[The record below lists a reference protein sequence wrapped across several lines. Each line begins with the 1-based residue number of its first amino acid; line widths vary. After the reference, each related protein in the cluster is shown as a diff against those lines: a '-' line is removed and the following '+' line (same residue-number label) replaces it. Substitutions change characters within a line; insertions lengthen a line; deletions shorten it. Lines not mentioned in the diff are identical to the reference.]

1 MNNLTEQQIRQIVK
15 DEMNKNYSSGNPL
28 VPPHTHNGTD
38 NLNINPV
45 DLVGWTPI
53 PTTPQTY
60 TNELTGLQEFG
71 FGSPQQLEGGS
82 VFGSNQFLNNST
94 IAQYP
99 IPIVTGFGVG
109 VTGAF
114 NGGYAPEG
122 TLVYFNNST
131 LNGLYIRIEGIW
143 RGVNLNLT
151 A

>member
-1 MNNLTEQQIRQIVK
+1 MKNLTEQEIRAIVQ
-15 DEMNKNYSSGNPL
+15 DELRKNYLSG
-28 VPPHTHNGTD
+28 VPRIDPHEHNGD
-38 NLNINPV
+38 DSFAINPAN
-45 DLVGWTPI
+45 LIGWSPI
-53 PTTPQTY
+53 PTTTQTY
-60 TNELTGLQEFG
+60 TNELTGLQEYG
-71 FGSPQQLEGGS
+71 FGSPQQLEGGN
-82 VFGSNQFLNNST
+82 VYGQNQFLNNPT
-94 IAQYP
+94 ISQYP

-114 NGGYAPEG
+114 NAGWAPEG